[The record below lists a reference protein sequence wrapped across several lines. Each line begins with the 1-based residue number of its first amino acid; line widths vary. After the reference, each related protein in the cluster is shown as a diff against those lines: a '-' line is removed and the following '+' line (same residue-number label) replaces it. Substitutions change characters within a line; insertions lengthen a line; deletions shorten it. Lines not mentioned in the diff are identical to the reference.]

1 MCNLFRVS
9 KLERCYNRPLQVVP
23 VRPRGGGAAI
33 VTGQEIVV
41 RFAEF
46 ELDLRSGELRTN
58 GTSVKLQ
65 PQPAKI
71 LALLVRNRGETVT
84 RDEIVQEVW
93 GSETFVD
100 YEGGLNFAIRQIRSA
115 LGDDAE
121 RPLYVETV
129 PKRGYRFVGP
139 VVADVPSVSGTRP
152 YGRIFWISALFCAV
166 VLGSLF
172 ALNIGGMRKRLKPN
186 GRAHQPASSPP
197 VNMRRSFAVLGFK
210 NLSQRQDAA
219 WLSTALA
226 EMLTTELGAGEKLRT
241 ISGENVARAKN
252 DLSLADPD
260 TYARDTLQRIRLN
273 LGTDLVVGGSYT
285 VLGRNSG
292 EQVRVDVRIQD
303 AATGETVAL
312 VAEVGTEKELFQLI
326 SRAGSNLRHEI
337 GVGEISGLDLDTVHA
352 SHPSTMEAARF
363 YADGLARL
371 RRLDFIEAHNL
382 LQDAVRADPNYS
394 LAHSALG
401 LAWSALGY
409 DARASAEAKAAF
421 ELSGNLSREERLL
434 VEGQYR
440 QLSYQ
445 WSLAAQ
451 IYKTLVSFF
460 PDNLEYGL
468 RLANAQC
475 QAAQGKDALATV
487 DRLRNLP
494 PPQSEDPRIDFA
506 EARGFEALGD
516 AKRQEAASAR
526 AADRASIVGARILA
540 ARARLSQGTALWK
553 QGKID
558 EALTAWQE
566 AEDRFSAAGYRN
578 EVAKVLNNKGVLLE
592 DRGKAGA
599 AKNEYERAVAVWREA
614 GNKAGMAVGLSNV
627 ANVLQSL
634 GDLEGAQKARL
645 EALALSREVDDKEGG
660 AAILNDIAGQ
670 LQEQGNLAAARARY
684 EEGIELE
691 RQTGDK
697 FSLGSELA
705 HLSDVLLLQGNLA
718 GATKLAE
725 ESLAISRETQNKR
738 GTARSLHSLARAVA
752 QGGDIA
758 GARKMYEEALVTRN
772 ELGYKGMAAETR
784 LQLAAMAIE
793 EGNLASAEST
803 SRDTRAEFQRLHQLE
818 DEIAADA
825 VLARALVAMGRPSDA
840 QREIDAGQDLLKK
853 SQDLE
858 THFELGIVAGWVE
871 AALGRNTS
879 AENELNL
886 VLAGATRHK
895 YLRYQLEA
903 RLALG
908 EIETGS
914 GKIAAGHAR
923 LTALQKD
930 AAAKG
935 FLLIARKAALPDNQ
949 KLASR

>member
-1 MCNLFRVS
+1 M
-9 KLERCYNRPLQVVP
+9 P
-23 VRPRGGGAAI
+23 VRPRGEGVPVVTRAEGG
-33 VTGQEIVV
+33 VH
-41 RFAEF
+41 FARF
-46 ELDLRSGELRTN
+46 ELDLGSGELRTN
-58 GTSVKLQ
+58 GISVRLQ

-71 LALLVRNRGETVT
+71 LALLVRRRGETVT
-84 RDEIVQEVW
+84 RDEIIQEVW
-93 GSETFVD
+93 GSDTFVD
-100 YEGGLNFAIRQIRSA
+100 YEQGLNFAIRQIRNA

-121 RPLYVETV
+121 RPRYVETV
-129 PKRGYRFVGP
+129 PKRGYRFVAP
-139 VVADVPSVSGTRP
+139 VVADAPPVSGTRP
-152 YGRIFWISALFCAV
+152 YGRILWISALSSAV
-166 VLGSLF
+166 VVGSLF
-172 ALNIGGMRKRLKPN
+172 ALNIGGLRERLKPGGQAQMPPSN
-186 GRAHQPASSPP
+186 QP
-197 VNMRRSFAVLGFK
+197 VKMRRSVAVLGFK

-241 ISGENVARAKN
+241 IPGENVARAKN

-285 VLGRNSG
+285 VLGRNSR

-303 AATGETVAL
+303 AATGETVAS
-312 VAEVGTEKELFQLI
+312 VAEVDTEKELFQLVA
-326 SRAGSNLRHEI
+326 RAGSNLRREI
-337 GVGEISGLDLDTVHA
+337 GVGEISGLDLATVQA
-352 SHPSTMEAARF
+352 SYPSTAEAGRF

-371 RRLDFIEAHNL
+371 HRLDFVEAHNL
-382 LQDAVRADPNYS
+382 LQDAVRADPSYP

-440 QLSYQ
+440 ELSYE
-445 WSLAAQ
+445 WSPAAE
-451 IYKTLVSFF
+451 IYQTLTKFF

-475 QAAQGKDALATV
+475 RASRGKDVLATV

-516 AKRQEAASAR
+516 AKHQEAASAR
-526 AADRASIVGARILA
+526 AADRASVVGARILA
-540 ARARLSQGTALWK
+540 ARAQLSQGTALWK
-553 QGKID
+553 QGKIS
-558 EALTAWQE
+558 EALTIWQE
-566 AEDRFSAAGYRN
+566 AEDKFSAAGYRN

-592 DRGKAGA
+592 DGGKAGE

-614 GNKAGMAVGLSNV
+614 GNKAGIAVGLSNV

-634 GDLEGAQKARL
+634 GDLAGAQKARL
-645 EALALSREVDDKEGG
+645 EALAISREVDDKQGV

-697 FSLGSELA
+697 FGLGSELA
-705 HLSDVLLLQGNLA
+705 HLSDVLRLQGDLA

-725 ESLAISRETQNKR
+725 ESLAISREARNKR
-738 GTARSLHSLARAVA
+738 GTARSLHSLANAVA
-752 QGGDIA
+752 QRGDIA
-758 GARKMYEEALVTRN
+758 GAKKMYEEALATRN
-772 ELGYKGMAAETR
+772 ELGYQGMAAETR
-784 LQLAAMAIE
+784 LQLAVLAIE
-793 EGNLASAEST
+793 EGNLASAEAM
-803 SRDTRAEFQRLHQLE
+803 SRDTRAEFQRLHQQE

-825 VLARALVAMGRPSDA
+825 TLSRALLAMGRPSDA
-840 QREIDAGQDLLKK
+840 QKEIAANKDLLTR
-853 SQDLE
+853 SLNPE
-858 THFELGIVAGWVE
+858 THFQLGIVAGLVE
-871 AALGRNTS
+871 SALGKNIS
-879 AENELNL
+879 AESELKSVL
-886 VLAGATRHK
+886 VGATKHK
-895 YLRYQLEA
+895 YVGYQLEA

-914 GKIAAGHAR
+914 GKIAAGHTR
-923 LTALQKD
+923 LSALQKE

-935 FLLIARKAALPDNQ
+935 FVLIARKAAHADDQ
-949 KLASR
+949 KLASK